1 MNIWNFIPINNMN
14 ISNFLVQCLITK
26 LNNSKYGYVKI
37 HYHIIGVK
45 LTTQNKKKINVMGLI
60 NVAHNKVVKW
70 VALGGY

>member
-1 MNIWNFIPINNMN
+1 MN

-26 LNNSKYGYVKI
+26 LNNSKYGYLKI

-60 NVAHNKVVKW
+60 NVAHNKVVK
-70 VALGGY
+70 